1 MFVVDRCLWIGA
13 CESASF
19 NRGGLVLGLTSDRE
33 WKEEFQMGNGE
44 RERERGFEINNKK
57 VRKMIS

>member
-1 MFVVDRCLWIGA
+1 MIVNGKK
-13 CESASF
+13 SF
-19 NRGGLVLGLTSDRE
+19 RWGMERE
-33 WKEEFQMGNGE
+33 FEIIVNGERERE

>member
-1 MFVVDRCLWIGA
+1 MIVNGKK
-13 CESASF
+13 SF
-19 NRGGLVLGLTSDRE
+19 RWGMERE
-33 WKEEFQMGNGE
+33 FEITVNGERE